1 MRIAIIGSGMAG
13 VSCARALH
21 SFGHEVE
28 IFEMMSKDS
37 PTRPRQMEGSA
48 HFLDNVPK
56 LYPDQNMKTLEI
68 RSPSHTILLKGNIG
82 FFYEVGGETGIEARE
97 RRIIEESISINYSKR
112 VENKEQIEDQFDI
125 VVAADGYSSRIA
137 LEAGLRSKTHTQV
150 GIGVGFTVEGDF
162 NPEWMT
168 IWFNNQLALH
178 GYAYIIPFSTTEA
191 SLVSASIGKNVPV
204 KTYRKSLR
212 QLAVSR
218 GWKILDEWVDFESW
232 YDFSSYQK
240 DNLFV
245 VGNAGSFT
253 DPALGFG
260 LKWGIKSAKL
270 CAEAIHKNLDYNLLL
285 EDELLPEF
293 GSCQVLRKFFE
304 SASDQDYDRFVGSF
318 RNPLVRNLVQSGR
331 PILQKLARTLLL
343 HRVTQLSKRT
353 LLR

>member
-97 RRIIEESISINYSKR
+97 RRLIEESISINYSRR
-112 VENKEQIEDQFDI
+112 VEKKEQLEDQFDI
-125 VVAADGYSSRIA
+125 VVAADGSSSRIA
-137 LEAGLRSKTHTQV
+137 LEAGLRSKTPTQV

-162 NPEWMT
+162 NPEWTT
-168 IWFNNQLALH
+168 IWLNNQLSLH

-191 SLVSASIGKNVPV
+191 SLVSFSIGKNVPV

-218 GWKILDEWVDFESW
+218 G
-232 YDFSSYQK
+232 
-240 DNLFV
+240 
-245 VGNAGSFT
+245 
-253 DPALGFG
+253 
-260 LKWGIKSAKL
+260 
-270 CAEAIHKNLDYNLLL
+270 
-285 EDELLPEF
+285 
-293 GSCQVLRKFFE
+293 
-304 SASDQDYDRFVGSF
+304 
-318 RNPLVRNLVQSGR
+318 
-331 PILQKLARTLLL
+331 
-343 HRVTQLSKRT
+343 
-353 LLR
+353 